1 MDDVVDP
8 LTLDHKVNE
17 ISYSMMLSIIKKFSI
32 LKYNIFFKY
41 K

>member
-17 ISYSMMLSIIKKFSI
+17 ISYLMMLSIIKKLSI
-32 LKYNIFFKY
+32 LKNNIFFKY